1 MIHPLTLLG
10 IVLILM
16 GVAFVLLP
24 ILGSYI
30 DFSQVPSW
38 LIYIYHS
45 DGFYFVTSPLL
56 ILLSLVMLI
65 VYLLTR

>member
-1 MIHPLTLLG
+1 
-10 IVLILM
+10 LILV
-16 GVAFVLLP
+16 GVALVLLP
-24 ILGSYI
+24 VIGKYV

-45 DGFYFVTSPLL
+45 DGFYFVTSPFL
-56 ILLSLVMLI
+56 ILLSLVALV